1 MKKAF
6 IQLHI
11 AVLLAGLT
19 GVLGRLISLNEGLLV
34 WYRLLLTAPSL
45 WLLAFFRK
53 PGTRKPDGRARQRR
67 GSRTAPR
74 RQSGA
79 AVRRERDPAGSAAD
93 GPAGGTVRID
103 RRDLWRIF
111 GIGGIAALHWVTF
124 YGSIKYSNVSVGL
137 VCFSAVGFF
146 TAVLE
151 PLIMRHRVDVV
162 ELLLGLLVIVGIF
175 FIFQVDPHFKTGIVI
190 GLVSALLGSLF
201 PVLNKRILKR
211 VSSEN
216 VTLYELS
223 GGFLVLTLL
232 MPLYLWLFPTSSLLP
247 GWRDWIWL
255 LVLAWA
261 CTVLA
266 FNLSMSALVHIS
278 AFTVNLSYNL
288 EPVYGILLAF
298 LLFREDKYL
307 NNGFYIGFS
316 LILLSIIL
324 QTVRLKRRQL
334 KLS

>member
-19 GVLGRLISLNEGLLV
+19 GVLGKLILLNEGLLV

-45 WLLAFFRK
+45 WLLALVRK
-53 PGTRKPDGRARQRR
+53 QA
-67 GSRTAPR
+67 
-74 RQSGA
+74 
-79 AVRRERDPAGSAAD
+79 
-93 GPAGGTVRID
+93 VRID
-103 RRDLWRIF
+103 KRDVWRIF
-111 GIGGIAALHWVTF
+111 GIGGIAALHWVAF

-137 VCFSAVGFF
+137 LCFSAIGFF
-146 TAVLE
+146 TALIE
-151 PLIMRHRVDVV
+151 PLVLRHRVDVV

-175 FIFQVDPHFKTGIVI
+175 FIFQVDPQFKTGIVI
-190 GLVSALLGSLF
+190 GLMSALLGSLF
-201 PVLNKRILKR
+201 PVLNKRILLR
-211 VSSEN
+211 VSPEN

-232 MPLYLWLFPTSSLLP
+232 MPLYLWLFPAPSLLP
-247 GWRDWIWL
+247 GWQDLGWL
-255 LVLAWA
+255 LVLAWV

-266 FNLSMSALVHIS
+266 FNLSMSALQKIS

-307 NNGFYIGFS
+307 NGRFYLGFF
-316 LILLSIIL
+316 LILLSIVL
-324 QTVRLKRRQL
+324 QTVRLRRKQAQNM
-334 KLS
+334 KPA

>member
-19 GVLGRLISLNEGLLV
+19 GVLGKLISLNEGLLV

-45 WLLAFFRK
+45 WLLALLRK
-53 PGTRKPDGRARQRR
+53 QD
-67 GSRTAPR
+67 
-74 RQSGA
+74 
-79 AVRRERDPAGSAAD
+79 
-93 GPAGGTVRID
+93 VRID
-103 RRDLWRIF
+103 KRDVWRIF
-111 GIGGIAALHWVTF
+111 GIGGIAALHWVAF
-124 YGSIKYSNVSVGL
+124 YGSIKYSNVSVSL
-137 VCFSAVGFF
+137 LCFSAIGFF
-146 TAVLE
+146 TAIIE
-151 PLIMRHRVDVV
+151 PLILRHRVDVV

-175 FIFQVDPHFKTGIVI
+175 FIFQVDPHFKTGIII

-201 PVLNKRILKR
+201 PVLNKRILQR
-211 VSSEN
+211 VSPEN

-223 GGFLVLTLL
+223 GGFLVLTAL
-232 MPLYLWLFPTSSLLP
+232 MPLYLWLFPAPSLLP
-247 GWRDWIWL
+247 GWQDLGWL
-255 LVLAWA
+255 LILAWA

-266 FNLSMSALVHIS
+266 FNLSMSALQKIS

-307 NNGFYIGFS
+307 SGGFYVGFF
-316 LILLSIIL
+316 LILLSIVL
-324 QTVRLKRRQL
+324 QTVRLRRKYL
-334 KLS
+334 KPA

>member
-19 GVLGRLISLNEGLLV
+19 GILGKLISLNEGLLV

-45 WLLAFFRK
+45 WLLALL
-53 PGTRKPDGRARQRR
+53 R
-67 GSRTAPR
+67 G
-74 RQSGA
+74 Q
-79 AVRRERDPAGSAAD
+79 DI
-93 GPAGGTVRID
+93 RIG

-111 GIGGIAALHWVTF
+111 GIGGIAALHWVAF
-124 YGSIKYSNVSVGL
+124 YGSIKYSNVSVSL
-137 VCFSAVGFF
+137 LCFSAIGFF
-146 TAVLE
+146 TALIE
-151 PLIMRHRVDVV
+151 PLIMRHKVDVV
-162 ELLLGLLVIVGIF
+162 ELLLGLLVIAGICL
-175 FIFQVDPHFKTGIVI
+175 IFRVNPHFKTGIVI

-201 PVLNKRILKR
+201 PVLNKRILRR

-223 GGFLVLTLL
+223 GGLLVLTLL
-232 MPLYLWLFPTSSLLP
+232 MPVYLWLFPAPSLLP
-247 GWRDWIWL
+247 TLSDWGWL
-255 LVLAWA
+255 LVLSWA

-266 FNLSMSALVHIS
+266 FNLSMSALQKIS

-307 NNGFYIGFS
+307 NGGFYIGFF
-316 LILLSIIL
+316 LILLSIVL
-324 QTVRLKRRQL
+324 QTLRLWRKQ
-334 KLS
+334 STPV

>member
-1 MKKAF
+1 MRRPF
-6 IQLHI
+6 IQLHV

-45 WLLAFFRK
+45 WVLAFLRK
-53 PGTRKPDGRARQRR
+53 QA
-67 GSRTAPR
+67 
-74 RQSGA
+74 
-79 AVRRERDPAGSAAD
+79 
-93 GPAGGTVRID
+93 VRID
-103 RRDLWRIF
+103 RRDMWRIF
-111 GIGGIAALHWVTF
+111 GIGGIAALHWVAF

-137 VCFSAVGFF
+137 LCFSAIGFF
-146 TAVLE
+146 TALIE
-151 PLIMRHRVDVV
+151 PLILRHPVDVV

-223 GGFLVLTLL
+223 GGFLVLSLL
-232 MPLYLWLFPTSSLLP
+232 MPLYLYLFPAPSLTP
-247 GWRDWIWL
+247 GWQDWIWL

-266 FNLSMSALVHIS
+266 FNLSMSALRHIS

-298 LLFREDKYL
+298 VLFREDKYL
-307 NNGFYIGFS
+307 NKGFYIGFF

-324 QTVRLKRRQL
+324 QTVRLKRRRTL

>member
-19 GVLGRLISLNEGLLV
+19 GILGKLISLNEGLLV

-45 WLLAFFRK
+45 WLLALL
-53 PGTRKPDGRARQRR
+53 R
-67 GSRTAPR
+67 G
-74 RQSGA
+74 Q
-79 AVRRERDPAGSAAD
+79 DI
-93 GPAGGTVRID
+93 RID
-103 RRDLWRIF
+103 RKDLWRIF
-111 GIGGIAALHWVTF
+111 GIGGIAALHWVAF
-124 YGSIKYSNVSVGL
+124 YGSIKYSNVSVSL
-137 VCFSAVGFF
+137 LCFSAIGFF
-146 TAVLE
+146 TALIE
-151 PLIMRHRVDVV
+151 PLIMKHKVDVV
-162 ELLLGLLVIVGIF
+162 ELLLGLLVIAGICL
-175 FIFQVDPHFKTGIVI
+175 IFRVNPHFKTGIVI

-201 PVLNKRILKR
+201 PVLNKRILRR

-223 GGFLVLTLL
+223 GGLLVLTLL
-232 MPLYLWLFPTSSLLP
+232 MPVYLWLFPAPSLLP
-247 GWRDWIWL
+247 TLSDWGWL
-255 LVLAWA
+255 LVLSWA

-266 FNLSMSALVHIS
+266 FNLSMSALQKIS

-307 NNGFYIGFS
+307 NGGFYIGFF
-316 LILLSIIL
+316 LILLSIVL
-324 QTVRLKRRQL
+324 QTLRLWRKQ
-334 KLS
+334 STPV

>member
-6 IQLHI
+6 FQLHI

-19 GVLGRLISLNEGLLV
+19 GVLGKLISLNEGLLV

-45 WLLAFFRK
+45 WLLALLRK
-53 PGTRKPDGRARQRR
+53 QDI
-67 GSRTAPR
+67 
-74 RQSGA
+74 
-79 AVRRERDPAGSAAD
+79 
-93 GPAGGTVRID
+93 RID
-103 RRDLWRIF
+103 KRDVWRIF
-111 GIGGIAALHWVTF
+111 GIGGIAALHWVAF

-137 VCFSAVGFF
+137 LCFSAIGFF
-146 TAVLE
+146 TALIE
-151 PLIMRHRVDVV
+151 PLILRHRIDVV
-162 ELLLGLLVIVGIF
+162 ELLLGVLVIVGIF
-175 FIFQVDPHFKTGIVI
+175 FIFQVDPHFKVGIAI

-201 PVLNKRILKR
+201 PVLNKRILRR
-211 VSSEN
+211 VSPEN

-223 GGFLVLTLL
+223 GGFLVLTVL
-232 MPLYLWLFPTSSLLP
+232 MPLYLWLFPAPSLLP
-247 GWRDWIWL
+247 GWQDLGWL

-266 FNLSMSALVHIS
+266 FNLSMSALQKIS
-278 AFTVNLSYNL
+278 AFTVNLTYNL

-307 NNGFYIGFS
+307 SVGFYVGFF

-324 QTVRLKRRQL
+324 QMVRLKRKQR
-334 KLS
+334 SGVVAG

>member
-19 GVLGRLISLNEGLLV
+19 GVLGKLISLNEGLLV

-45 WLLAFFRK
+45 WLLAWVR
-53 PGTRKPDGRARQRR
+53 GRSIRI
-67 GSRTAPR
+67 SRT
-74 RQSGA
+74 
-79 AVRRERDPAGSAAD
+79 DF
-93 GPAGGTVRID
+93 
-103 RRDLWRIF
+103 WRII
-111 GIGGIAALHWVTF
+111 GIGGIAALHWVAF

-137 VCFSAVGFF
+137 LCFSAIGFF
-146 TAVLE
+146 TALIE
-151 PLIMRHRVDVV
+151 PLVLRHRLDVV
-162 ELLLGLLVIVGIF
+162 ELLLGLLVIAGIF
-175 FIFQVDPHFKTGIVI
+175 LIFQVDPHYKIGIGV
-190 GLVSALLGSLF
+190 GLLSALLGSLF
-201 PVLNKRILKR
+201 PVLNKRILER
-211 VSSEN
+211 VPAET

-232 MPLYLWLFPTSSLLP
+232 MPLYLWLFPVPSLLP
-247 GWRDWIWL
+247 SLADWGWL
-255 LVLAWA
+255 LILAWA

-266 FNLSMSALVHIS
+266 FNLSMSALQKIS

-307 NNGFYIGFS
+307 GKGFYVGFF
-316 LILLSIIL
+316 LILLSIVL
-324 QTVRLKRRQL
+324 QTLRLRRKAAL
-334 KLS
+334 RAAG

>member
-19 GVLGRLISLNEGLLV
+19 GILGKLISLNEGLLV

-45 WLLAFFRK
+45 WLLALL
-53 PGTRKPDGRARQRR
+53 
-67 GSRTAPR
+67 R
-74 RQSGA
+74 RQS
-79 AVRRERDPAGSAAD
+79 
-93 GPAGGTVRID
+93 VRIGG
-103 RRDLWRIF
+103 RDIWRII
-111 GIGGIAALHWVTF
+111 GIGGIAALHWVAF

-137 VCFSAVGFF
+137 LCFSAVGFF
-146 TAVLE
+146 TALIE
-151 PLIMRHRVDVV
+151 PLVLRHRLDVV
-162 ELLLGLLVIVGIF
+162 ELLLGLLVIAGIF
-175 FIFQVDPHFKTGIVI
+175 LIFQVDPHYKIGIGV
-190 GLVSALLGSLF
+190 GLISALLGSLF
-201 PVLNKRILKR
+201 PVLNKRILER
-211 VSSEN
+211 VPAET

-232 MPLYLWLFPTSSLLP
+232 MPLYLWFFPAPSLLP
-247 GWRDWIWL
+247 DRTDWIWL
-255 LVLAWA
+255 LILAWV

-266 FNLSMSALVHIS
+266 FNLSMSALQKIS

-307 NNGFYIGFS
+307 SKGFYLGFF
-316 LILLSIIL
+316 LILLSIVL
-324 QTVRLKRRQL
+324 QTLRLRRKQL
-334 KLS
+334 KPV

>member
-1 MKKAF
+1 LKKAF

-19 GVLGRLISLNEGLLV
+19 GVLGKLILLNEGLLV

-45 WLLAFFRK
+45 WLLALVRK
-53 PGTRKPDGRARQRR
+53 QA
-67 GSRTAPR
+67 
-74 RQSGA
+74 
-79 AVRRERDPAGSAAD
+79 
-93 GPAGGTVRID
+93 VRID
-103 RRDLWRIF
+103 KRDVWRIF
-111 GIGGIAALHWVTF
+111 GIGGIAALHWVAF

-137 VCFSAVGFF
+137 LCFSAIGFF
-146 TAVLE
+146 TALIE
-151 PLIMRHRVDVV
+151 PLVLRHRVDVV

-175 FIFQVDPHFKTGIVI
+175 FIFQVDPQFKTGIVI
-190 GLVSALLGSLF
+190 GLMSALLGSLF
-201 PVLNKRILKR
+201 PVLNKRILLR
-211 VSSEN
+211 VSPEN

-232 MPLYLWLFPTSSLLP
+232 MPLYLWLFPAPSLLP
-247 GWRDWIWL
+247 GWQDLGWL
-255 LVLAWA
+255 LVLAWV

-266 FNLSMSALVHIS
+266 FNLSMSALQKIS

-307 NNGFYIGFS
+307 NGRFYLGFF
-316 LILLSIIL
+316 LILLSIVL
-324 QTVRLKRRQL
+324 QTVRLRRKQAQNM
-334 KLS
+334 KPA

>member
-1 MKKAF
+1 MRKAF

-45 WLLAFFRK
+45 WLLALLRK
-53 PGTRKPDGRARQRR
+53 
-67 GSRTAPR
+67 
-74 RQSGA
+74 QS
-79 AVRRERDPAGSAAD
+79 
-93 GPAGGTVRID
+93 VRID

-151 PLIMRHRVDVV
+151 PLIMRHRMDWV
-162 ELLLGLLVIVGIF
+162 ELFLGMLVIVGIF
-175 FIFQVDPHFKTGIVI
+175 FIFQVDPHFKTGIVV

-211 VSSEN
+211 VSPEN

-232 MPLYLWLFPTSSLLP
+232 MPLYLWLFPAPSLLP
-247 GWRDWIWL
+247 GWQDWIWL

-266 FNLSMSALVHIS
+266 FNLSMSALTRIS

-307 NNGFYIGFS
+307 NKGFYVGFC

-324 QTVRLKRRQL
+324 QTVRLKRKQF